1 MGAELTMQFFL
12 AFFCAG
18 IAFYAWQSWRRNP
31 IYSLKNTLVDAAV
44 ILLGLALVVG
54 FTELIA
60 FHLPSQSPAL
70 IVLCCVAVIAAITLG
85 LIAASFR
92 VTDGPI
98 AKVPAGTRPDSRNRR
113 KLTPWILGTGLVL
126 LSLLGWA
133 ALVSSEEA
141 ELPLVFA
148 ALVLMIG
155 VASLGAL
162 YIKFRRS
169 DYASAALMSNFW
181 VHWQDD
187 IWLGPDGLLIG
198 GAYTPWLSSGDYLT
212 EARVET
218 GPPLS
223 LLLAFQKAFGA
234 RGDLLITRVPIPE
247 GRESDLK
254 LLEEKLGARCPKARV
269 HFDVAAR
276 AKV

>member
-1 MGAELTMQFFL
+1 MQFFL

-85 LIAASFR
+85 LVAASFR
-92 VTDGPI
+92 ITDGPI
-98 AKVPAGTRPDSRNRR
+98 AKVPAGTKPENRNRR

-126 LSLLGWA
+126 LLLLVWA
-133 ALVSSEEA
+133 ALVSPEEA

-155 VASLGAL
+155 VASLGGL
-162 YIKFRRS
+162 YIKARRS
-169 DYASAALMSNFW
+169 DYASTALKTNFW

-187 IWLGPDGLLIG
+187 IWLGPDGLLCG
-198 GAYTPWLSSGDYLT
+198 GAYTPWLSSGNYLT
-212 EARVET
+212 NARIVT
-218 GPPLS
+218 GSTVS
-223 LLLAFQKAFGA
+223 LLLIFQKAFGA
-234 RGDLLITRVPIPE
+234 RYAPVTTRVPVPE
-247 GRESDLK
+247 GRESELK
-254 LLEEKLGARCPKARV
+254 LLEEKLRARCPKARID
-269 HFDVAAR
+269 FRVASR
-276 AKV
+276 AKG

>member
-1 MGAELTMQFFL
+1 VQIFL

-31 IYSLKNTLVDAAV
+31 LYSLKSTLMDAAV

-54 FTELIA
+54 FSELIA
-60 FHLPSQSPAL
+60 FHLPSQSPAV
-70 IVLCCVAVIAAITLG
+70 ITLCCIAVIAVITLG

-92 VTDGPI
+92 ITDGPI
-98 AKVPAGTRPDSRNRR
+98 AKLPERTKPDKRNRH

-126 LSLLGWA
+126 LLLLGWA
-133 ALVSSEEA
+133 ALVSPEEA

-155 VASLGAL
+155 VASLGGL
-162 YIKFRRS
+162 YIKARRS
-169 DYASAALMSNFW
+169 DYASAALKADFW

-187 IWLGPDGLLIG
+187 IWLGPDGLLRG
-198 GAYTPWLSSGDYLT
+198 GEYTPWLSSGDYLT
-212 EARVET
+212 DARVET

-223 LLLAFQKAFGA
+223 LLLSFQKAFGA
-234 RGDLLITRVPIPE
+234 RTAPVMTRVLIPK
-247 GRESDLK
+247 GRESDLE
-254 LLEEKLGARCPKARV
+254 LLEEKLSARCPKARV
-269 HFDVAAR
+269 HVR
-276 AKV
+276 

>member
-1 MGAELTMQFFL
+1 MQFFL

-31 IYSLKNTLVDAAV
+31 LYSLKTTLIDAAV

-54 FTELIA
+54 FSELIA

-70 IVLCCVAVIAAITLG
+70 ITLCCIAVIAAITLG

-187 IWLGPDGLLIG
+187 IWLGPEGLLRDG
-198 GAYTPWLSSGDYLT
+198 EYAPWLSSGNYLT
-212 EARVET
+212 DARIET
-218 GPPLS
+218 DPHLS
-223 LLLAFQKAFGA
+223 LLLNFQKAFGA
-234 RGDLLITRVPIPE
+234 RYAPIMIRVPVPE

-254 LLEEKLGARCPKARV
+254 LLEEKLRARCPKARV
-269 HFDVAAR
+269 HFG
-276 AKV
+276 